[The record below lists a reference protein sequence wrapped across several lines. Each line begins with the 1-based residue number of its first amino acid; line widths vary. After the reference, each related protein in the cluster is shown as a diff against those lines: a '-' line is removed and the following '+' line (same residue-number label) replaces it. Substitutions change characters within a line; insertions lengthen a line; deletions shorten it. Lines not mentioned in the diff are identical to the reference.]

1 MQVAFSFT
9 AFLQEQSANDHQQPR
24 ERPAGIAQLRSTSE
38 GAQKALLNQVIGKVG
53 IAAQMTCESIQAFR
67 TGDPKAEYLIL
78 RPPQAPRPNTWAIR
92 MPSSGPTASRFNRAS
107 LVDFS
112 LALSALQRRW
122 VPGEE
127 RDVVERILCD
137 PLGHSPCLGGICAD
151 HQDPGVVV
159 VHRQAPV
166 VLRLLHVGKS
176 KPTRAWNG

>member
-1 MQVAFSFT
+1 
-9 AFLQEQSANDHQQPR
+9 
-24 ERPAGIAQLRSTSE
+24 
-38 GAQKALLNQVIGKVG
+38 
-53 IAAQMTCESIQAFR
+53 
-67 TGDPKAEYLIL
+67 
-78 RPPQAPRPNTWAIR
+78 
-92 MPSSGPTASRFNRAS
+92 MPSSGATASRFNRAS

-151 HQDPGVVV
+151 HQDSGVMV

-176 KPTRAWNG
+176 KPTRAWNGRRPAGIEQHNGPVMLEVITQRFQFDLLDTSKR